1 MDWIGCCASKVTS
14 STGKVGPGIE
24 DKQKVR
30 IVVGISLVC
39 NEEEIG
45 EAEKLNKEAKE
56 KKIYLE
62 VIVLVRE

>member
-1 MDWIGCCASKVTS
+1 ML
-14 STGKVGPGIE
+14 
-24 DKQKVR
+24 VR
-30 IVVGISLVC
+30 

-45 EAEKLNKEAKE
+45 EVEKLNKEAKE

>member
-1 MDWIGCCASKVTS
+1 MDWIGCYASKVTS
-14 STGKVGPGIE
+14 STGKVGSGKVFIE

-30 IVVGISLVC
+30 TVVGISLLR

-56 KKIYLE
+56 KKI
-62 VIVLVRE
+62 